1 MFCDGGSDSDGGG
14 GGGSEDLRG
23 GGNNE
28 PSGSN
33 QNPRPDRSWWKTVF
47 NVNSPSA
54 PSASSAPSAASAS
67 SAQQQV
73 TSDADLDVPTTDSDL
88 KKSLSILLQPYKDGG
103 SKKNIHSIGISYL
116 NGKFYSKKPELE
128 DIVNLLNMF
137 EERNPEVFH
146 KTRPSRTSISKILS
160 LLDKK

>member
-1 MFCDGGSDSDGGG
+1 MLCDGDGDGDGGG
-14 GGGSEDLRG
+14 GGGSEDFRG

-33 QNPRPDRSWWKTVF
+33 QNPRPNRSWWDTIL
-47 NVNSPSA
+47 NGNSPSA
-54 PSASSAPSAASAS
+54 PSAASAPLAASAS

-73 TSDADLDVPTTDSDL
+73 TSDADLDAPIAYSDL
-88 KKSLSILLQPYKDGG
+88 KKSLSILLQPYKGG
-103 SKKNIHSIGISYL
+103 SKNNLHNIGISYL
-116 NGKFYSKKPELE
+116 NGEFCSEKPELE
-128 DIVNLLNMF
+128 HIVNLLNML

-146 KTRPSRTSISKILS
+146 KTRPSITPISKILS